1 MASQDPSAPLGIV
14 FVSSHARNGGAERY
28 LEALFDVLGP
38 DWIRVVV
45 CLEEGPFADR
55 LRRSRPTKVIP
66 MSGRWTSVLG
76 GARRLRR
83 LLRET
88 RPDLVHANG
97 IKAAIASLIAAT
109 GTGTPVVW
117 VRHDFS
123 FDGRLAHLVARR
135 CRLTIA
141 VSEAVARGL
150 TRARVVH
157 TATPVLGETKTVE
170 LDLPEGARIVAL
182 VGYFHPLKGQLEL
195 VEAAPAILA
204 RVPGAHFL
212 FVGGEDPNAAGYLE
226 RVRARTR
233 ELGLEGSVS
242 FLGHRPDAIDLLR
255 RSEVSVAVTLGRGE
269 GFGLAALESL
279 AVGTPVVGYASGAL
293 PEIVADCGRLVRT
306 GDRAEL
312 ASAIV
317 EVLDDPGLR
326 EKLSTCGRVRARD
339 RFSLESWS
347 RGMIEAYREAA

>member
-1 MASQDPSAPLGIV
+1 MAPQDRGAPLEIV

-45 CLEEGPFADR
+45 CLEEGPLVER
-55 LRRSRPTKVIP
+55 LRKSRPTKVIP
-66 MSGRWTSVLG
+66 MSGRWTSVLS
-76 GARRLRR
+76 GAWRLRR

-109 GTGTPVVW
+109 GLRTPVVW

-123 FDGRLAHLVARR
+123 FDGRIARLVARR
-135 CRLTIA
+135 CRLTIG
-141 VSEAVARGL
+141 VSEPVARGL

-157 TATPVLGETKTVE
+157 TATPALGEAKTVE
-170 LDLPEGARIVAL
+170 LDLPEDARVVAL

-195 VEAAPAILA
+195 VETAPAVLA
-204 RVPGAHFL
+204 RAPATRFL
-212 FVGGEDPNAAGYLE
+212 FVGGEDPSASGYLE
-226 RVRARTR
+226 RVLARTR

-242 FLGHRPDAIDLLR
+242 FLGHRADAIDVLR
-255 RSEVSVAVTLGRGE
+255 RSDVSLVLTLGHGE

-293 PEIVADCGRLVRT
+293 PEIVADCGKLVPV
-306 GDRAEL
+306 GDRAGL
-312 ASAIV
+312 AAAIV
-317 EVLDDPGLR
+317 EVLSNPALR
-326 EKLSTCGRVRARD
+326 EQLSARGRARARD
-339 RFSLESWS
+339 QFSLENWT